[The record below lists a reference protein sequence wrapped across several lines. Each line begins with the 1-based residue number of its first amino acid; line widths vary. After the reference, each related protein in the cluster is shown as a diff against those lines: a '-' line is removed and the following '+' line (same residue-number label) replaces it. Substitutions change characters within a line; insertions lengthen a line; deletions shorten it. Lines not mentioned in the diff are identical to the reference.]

1 MSLVIKKLNP
11 IVTERFI
18 RGRKLNISLI
28 FITQSYFLI
37 QHTILLWKFQMK
49 ENLNKLGLIIYQI
62 LTFKTLCISKKSA
75 MPNHI
80 LFWFLILLLNQIIL
94 YFIDRILQKEYKNLS
109 WQLMVRLEM
118 KNCSMI
124 LKEY

>member
-62 LTFKTLCISKKSA
+62 LTFKTLCIFKKSA